1 MNLFVSS
8 APLKP
13 SREAKKVKKFTDKI
27 SGVILSY
34 LRTNIP
40 NLVRQSVSF
49 TFFELAITFG
59 IFILPCPRL
68 SRRRV
73 LSNFGTQADINQGQ
87 GQHLNILEL

>member
-13 SREAKKVKKFTDKI
+13 SREAKKVKKFADKI

-40 NLVRQSVSF
+40 NFVRQSVSF

-59 IFILPCPRL
+59 IFILDHAPGYHDGVCYLTLVPKLISTRARG
-68 SRRRV
+68 S
-73 LSNFGTQADINQGQ
+73 I
-87 GQHLNILEL
+87 